1 MTNHHRGETNRQQ
14 DQMDA
19 ASLRA
24 LQAPELHDL
33 TELLEAKRW
42 MFSLVRSGFK
52 RVASTYVLFTGR
64 TLPGLADTTLITQAR
79 NMEQESA

>member
-33 TELLEAKRW
+33 TELLDAKRW
-42 MFSLVRSGFK
+42 MVSLVRSGFK
-52 RVASTYVLFTGR
+52 HVASTYVLLTR
-64 TLPGLADTTLITQAR
+64 CTATLSSWRETSRVRA
-79 NMEQESA
+79 